1 MSRAP
6 WEAAL
11 DEIERSLDEPTP
23 LDLTS
28 AKWQPPSGLGPLP
41 ADLAD
46 RARNLLEELDRHI
59 ADARREQTDV
69 RTDLD
74 RIPRS
79 PRAAADSH
87 PTHFDRLA

>member
-1 MSRAP
+1 MSSEP

-11 DEIERSLDEPTP
+11 EEIERSLEQPTP

-28 AKWQPPSGLGPLP
+28 SKWQPPSGLGPLP

-46 RARNLLEELDRHI
+46 RARKLLAALDRHI
-59 ADARREQTDV
+59 ADSRREQLEV

-74 RIPRS
+74 RIPRA
-79 PRAAADSH
+79 PRPAVASD